1 MRKPVF
7 GGLQTTK
14 AQTSLRIRAVRSA
27 SLIFAFL
34 KVLYLNLLRMKF
46 RFKLVSVAEPACL
59 NLTSSETPKTGF
71 LAMWPILFCRQL
83 KIKKLVWK

>member
-14 AQTSLRIRAVRSA
+14 AQTSLRISAVRSA
-27 SLIFAFL
+27 SLIFAFW
-34 KVLYLNLLRMKF
+34 KVLYLNLLRMQF
-46 RFKLVSVAEPACL
+46 RFKLVSVAEQACL
-59 NLTSSETPKTGF
+59 NLTSSETPKIGF
-71 LAMWPILFCRQL
+71 LAMRPILFCRQL